1 MTHPDPQPQ
10 QLDTATKNGHS
21 GGCSFKKPCHARES
35 KFPATGRSMTVTST
49 VSPRR
54 QVLARSTAC
63 SATSPTSYP
72 VAGPRRSF
80 TPRVLPCTTPRN
92 START
97 PSGRKS
103 PSRKTDSASAERTRS
118 VHCARL
124 DFRGVLNP
132 LRLFAFVA
140 AVKYPG
146 RRPLAVS
153 VSTFAK
159 SLPAARAAIRKTC
172 RFFYGS
178 ALKGIRG

>member
-10 QLDTATKNGHS
+10 QLDKAPKNGHR
-21 GGCSFKKPCHARES
+21 GGCSFKKRCHARES
-35 KFPATGRSMTVTST
+35 KFPATGRSTTGTFTDSPKKR
-49 VSPRR
+49 VS
-54 QVLARSTAC
+54 ARSTAC

-124 DFRGVLNP
+124 DRTSVLKP
-132 LRLFAFVA
+132 LRVFAFVA
-140 AVKYPG
+140 SVKRPG
-146 RRPLAVS
+146 KPALAVS

>member
-10 QLDTATKNGHS
+10 QLDTAPKNGHS

-35 KFPATGRSMTVTST
+35 KFPATGKSMTVTST

-54 QVLARSTAC
+54 QVSARSTAC

-72 VAGPRRSF
+72 VAGPRRSSMPLV
-80 TPRVLPCTTPRN
+80 PRCTTPRN

-103 PSRKTDSASAERTRS
+103 PSRKTDSASADRTRS

-124 DFRGVLNP
+124 ERPSVLKP
-132 LRLFAFVA
+132 LRVFAFVA
-140 AVKYPG
+140 SVKRPG
-146 RRPLAVS
+146 KPALAVS

-159 SLPAARAAIRKTC
+159 SLPAARAAILKTC
-172 RFFYGS
+172 RLFYGS